1 MNGPMNGSMPFSQVR
16 HDSFTSR
23 GRCAEILMSPAFPV
37 FPWSDR
43 KAMTTTQKGF
53 HQMLRNRLAL
63 AGLASA
69 LAMAAFPAFASAKAA
84 QITISGS
91 TSVAPL
97 TSKLAS
103 AYLKGPGKGKVIFTL
118 YQGGS
123 DIGVADV
130 AAGRVVLGES
140 SRDFKSSDPGGLS
153 WYKIARDAICLIT
166 NKDNP
171 VPNLTA
177 EQAKGIFSGSITN
190 WSDIPG
196 SKGSGTVNVVVRT
209 AASGTQDAFQKL
221 FMGTTSVSSGA
232 AQKASN
238 GLIQQTVQSDPNAI
252 GYVSEA
258 FIEGTNVSKYKN
270 VACTLRNA
278 KTNAYAGVRNFWY
291 VTKGAQTTATKAY
304 IDWVRTSSTAKSII
318 ASGWVPLS

>member
-1 MNGPMNGSMPFSQVR
+1 MTGFPSGLDAFSHVR
-16 HDSFTSR
+16 HESFTSK
-23 GRCAEILMSPAFPV
+23 GSLVAILMSPASEQISRPGK
-37 FPWSDR
+37 S
-43 KAMTTTQKGF
+43 AMTTRQKGF
-53 HQMLRNRLAL
+53 HQMLRNRFAI

-69 LAMAAFPAFASAKAA
+69 LALAAFPAFASAKAA

-97 TSKLAS
+97 TAKLAS
-103 AYLKGPGKGKVIFTL
+103 AYLKGPGKNKVVFTL

-123 DIGVADV
+123 DIGVSDV

-166 NKDNP
+166 NKSNP

-177 EQAKGIFSGSITN
+177 EQAKGLFSGAITD
-190 WSDIPG
+190 WSQIPG
-196 SKGSGTVNVVVRT
+196 SKGSGTVNVIVRT

-221 FMGTTSVSSGA
+221 FMGTTAVSSGA
-232 AQKASN
+232 SQKASN
-238 GLIQQTVQSDPNAI
+238 GLIQQTVQDDPNAI

-291 VTKGAQTTATKAY
+291 VTKGAPTKATKDY
-304 IDWVRTSSTAKSII
+304 IDWVRTSSTAKGII
-318 ASGWVPLS
+318 SSGWVPLS